1 MSAPELNTYI
11 IYKNS
16 FLNIK
21 KKINMGKISN
31 EEAKKQVYAMYV
43 NLKAIIDYNELIW
56 TAYAV
61 KEHYRL
67 LNQLK
72 KFIEEINITCENKE
86 AEV

>member
-61 KEHYRL
+61 KEYYRL